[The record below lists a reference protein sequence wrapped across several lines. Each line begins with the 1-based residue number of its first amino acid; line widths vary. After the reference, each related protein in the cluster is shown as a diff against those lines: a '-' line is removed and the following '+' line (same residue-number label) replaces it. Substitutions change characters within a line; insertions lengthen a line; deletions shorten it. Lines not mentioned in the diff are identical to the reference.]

1 VVGLDYLRLSWEEI
15 EKACK
20 RISDEIGARDLAGYM
35 LVGVSRGGLV
45 PLRLISDYVSA
56 QVVST
61 VGVRFY
67 EDIGRTS
74 DAPEVFFPVQG
85 DVKGKNIL
93 LIDDISD
100 TGKSLVAAIDHLRG
114 KGAKEIVVATIC
126 KKQHTVLD
134 PDIFEIET
142 SAWVIFPWEVQ
153 ETIRKI
159 VETAEDRYSAIK
171 ELTRSNIGRGEFEKT
186 LKLKFGGG

>member
-1 VVGLDYLRLSWEEI
+1 VAGLDYLRLSWEEI
-15 EKACK
+15 EGACK
-20 RISDEIGARDLAGYM
+20 RISEEIIAKGFAGYI

-45 PLRLISDYVSA
+45 PLRLISDYISA

-61 VGVRFY
+61 IGVRFY

-74 DAPEVFFPVQG
+74 DEPEVFFPVQG
-85 DVKGKNIL
+85 DVRGKNIL

-100 TGKSLVAAIDHLRG
+100 TGKSLIAAMDHLRVQ
-114 KGAKEIVVATIC
+114 GAKEIVVATIC
-126 KKQHTVLD
+126 KKPHTSLD
-134 PDIFEIET
+134 PDIYETET

-153 ETIRKI
+153 ETIKKI
-159 VETAEDRYSAIK
+159 VEIAEDRASAIK
-171 ELTRSNIGRGEFEKT
+171 ELTRANIRKGEFEKT